1 MNRCFVILLACLF
14 AVPAASQDVPVAPE
28 IEARARIVGKQ
39 LRCVVCQNQSIE
51 ESDAALAADM
61 RRVVRERLAEGA
73 TEEEVVAMMAERYG
87 DFVLLNPPVQANTL
101 LLWFGPLGLS
111 AGALLAFLALRRRR
125 ELDEPEPLS
134 ADEVAAM
141 RALRDRA
148 R

>member
-1 MNRCFVILLACLF
+1 MKRFWALLLACLF
-14 AVPAASQDVPVAPE
+14 ALPAVAQESPIAPE

-51 ESDAALAADM
+51 ESDAALAVDM

-111 AGALLAFLALRRRR
+111 AGALVAFVALRRRR
-125 ELDEPEPLS
+125 VHDEPEPLS
-134 ADEVAAM
+134 TEEVAAM

>member
-1 MNRCFVILLACLF
+1 MRRCLVMLLACLV
-14 AVPAASQDVPVAPE
+14 AVPAIAQDTSVAPE
-28 IEARARIVGKQ
+28 VEARARIVGKQ

-73 TEEEVVAMMAERYG
+73 SEEEVVAMMAERYG

-111 AGALLAFLALRRRR
+111 AGALVAFVALRRRR

-134 ADEVAAM
+134 AEEVVAM
-141 RALRDRA
+141 RALRDRV